1 MYDVSRFSFS
11 WGTVAV
17 GCVVHTWFFFF
28 ISSPPPFQVVLSIA
42 RAILNTR
49 GIVRLLSTAAVVS
62 LQSYTSFMNPRDRT
76 TNVRRFELSGQRVQA
91 GYISCGKKHFCCCC
105 CLTFTLVKHLKSVV
119 THALF
124 VVVCCSHIN
133 SHNQVRGHST
143 RSSHSGAEE
152 YPEKKT
158 NTPRW
163 YTHNIF
169 K

>member
-1 MYDVSRFSFS
+1 MSGISCFLFSVNLSFVPGMYDVSRFSFS

-91 GYISCGKKHFCCCC
+91 GYISCGKY
-105 CLTFTLVKHLKSVV
+105 TFFVAAVASHL
-119 THALF
+119 LL
-124 VVVCCSHIN
+124 
-133 SHNQVRGHST
+133 ST
-143 RSSHSGAEE
+143 
-152 YPEKKT
+152 T
-158 NTPRW
+158 
-163 YTHNIF
+163 
-169 K
+169 